1 MDLEC
6 LNHRATK
13 EEIRRFEADGFLVL
27 PEAVP
32 PAWVARLE
40 TAVDRIDATHRAETN
55 AAPHDRV
62 QQLDFIGKDEIFLE
76 LIDWP
81 RTFPKVWDLLGWNV
95 QLYYTAMTVTPPLPA
110 EDQAL
115 EAALNWHQDSAE
127 INPDLETD
135 PRPRLS
141 LKVAFFLT
149 DTTMSGGANFMVLPG
164 SHVNNTLNIEDVDR
178 GTLSARALRLPAGA
192 AVIFDRRL
200 WHAAS
205 PNRSELT
212 RKVLF
217 CGYSYRWMRP
227 RSSMTVDHL
236 LDRCDPARRALFNPE
251 GTWAKNIPLA
261 EWLEEHQVSA
271 ADSM

>member
-1 MDLEC
+1 MDLES
-6 LNHRATK
+6 LNHRATA

-32 PAWVARLE
+32 PALAERLE
-40 TAVDRIDATHRAETN
+40 AAVDRVDAAHRDEAGSN
-55 AAPHDRV
+55 PHDRV
-62 QQLDFIGKDEIFLE
+62 QQLDFVGKDEIFLE
-76 LIDWP
+76 LVDWP

-95 QLYYTAMTVTPPLPA
+95 QLYYTALTVTPPLPA
-110 EDQAL
+110 GDPEL

-127 INPDLETD
+127 INPDLETV

-149 DTTMSGGANFMVLPG
+149 DTTESGSANFMVLPG
-164 SHVNNTLNIEDVDR
+164 SHLTND
-178 GTLSARALRLPAGA
+178 LSIDDLSEERHAARELQLPAGS

-205 PNRSELT
+205 PNRSQRT

-217 CGYSYRWMRP
+217 CGYSYRWLRT
-227 RSSMTVDHL
+227 RGSMTVDHL
-236 LDRCDPARRALFNPE
+236 LDRCDPVRRALFNPE
-251 GTWAKNIPLA
+251 GTWAKNFPLSD
-261 EWLEEHQVSA
+261 WLKKHRILES
-271 ADSM
+271 DST